1 MPNVQAQ
8 PDFPETVASLAGRYP
23 PHPALALGRA
33 PSGGVPDVG
42 QLQELPDAP
51 ATGWVSPST
60 AAAEAAAAAAAEAA
74 EAEPEAEA
82 AAQGSEGDRRMS
94 QGALEVL
101 GAVSQEEYHGI
112 VECAGCL
119 STK

>member
-60 AAAEAAAAAAAEAA
+60 AAAEAAA
-74 EAEPEAEA
+74 
-82 AAQGSEGDRRMS
+82 QGSEGDRRMS

>member
-51 ATGWVSPST
+51 AKGWVSPST
-60 AAAEAAAAAAAEAA
+60 AAAEAEAAAAAEAA